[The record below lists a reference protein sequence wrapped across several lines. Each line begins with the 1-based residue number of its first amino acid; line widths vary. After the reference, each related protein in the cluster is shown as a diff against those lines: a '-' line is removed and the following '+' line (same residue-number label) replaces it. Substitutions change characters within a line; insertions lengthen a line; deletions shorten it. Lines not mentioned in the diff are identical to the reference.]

1 MRIVS
6 TWKDV
11 DLVDKEI
18 RSCDNKEVGHA
29 KAGDGSFLGSV
40 KAMKSFQIPREAIAT
55 FDGDKVYLRATEAE
69 VLAGIYPFI
78 ADENCNCECHS
89 KETKIPAEVT
99 TTHQNS

>member
-40 KAMKSFQIPREAIAT
+40 KAMKSFRIPREAIASY
-55 FDGDKVYLRATEAE
+55 DGEKIYLRATEAE
-69 VLAGIYPFI
+69 VLAGAYPFI
-78 ADENCNCECHS
+78 SGEEDCNCECHS
-89 KETKIPAEVT
+89 ERKETPEVS
-99 TTHQNS
+99 HSN